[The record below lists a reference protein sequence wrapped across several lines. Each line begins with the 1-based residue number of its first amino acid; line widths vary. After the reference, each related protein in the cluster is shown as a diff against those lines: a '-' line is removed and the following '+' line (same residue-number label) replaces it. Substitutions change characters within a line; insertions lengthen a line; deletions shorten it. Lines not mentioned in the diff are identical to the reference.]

1 MKPLQHKNRI
11 LSLAKLIS
19 DENPDTVVE
28 IGVCYGGTL
37 YLWSRLTNADI
48 IGIDLKFRG
57 KGRLIKSF
65 SENRIELVAGSSYDP
80 KTVETVSEKIGG
92 QIDFLF
98 IDGDHSYEGVKSDF
112 EAYSEFVSEGG
123 IIAMDDVVATKHE
136 VSEFWRE
143 LEQNDDYETML
154 IPDEDPGLGIIKC

>member
-1 MKPLQHKNRI
+1 M
-11 LSLAKLIS
+11 
-19 DENPDTVVE
+19 
-28 IGVCYGGTL
+28 
-37 YLWSRLTNADI
+37 
-48 IGIDLKFRG
+48 
-57 KGRLIKSF
+57 
-65 SENRIELVAGSSYDP
+65 
-80 KTVETVSEKIGG
+80 
-92 QIDFLF
+92 F